1 MLSYEKTRNLC
12 FVFKTNPH
20 LISEKVTYVHQ
31 DRENQSQPFFSEN
44 TLPFF
49 SKRITFFSSLAV
61 TIFSLKGF
69 FFTQNSQNEFFQF
82 NLSFFVVLPSEFLLT
97 I

>member
-1 MLSYEKTRNLC
+1 MLPYGKTRNLC
-12 FVFKTNPH
+12 FVFKTNSH

-31 DRENQSQPFFSEN
+31 DRENQSQPFFSEK

>member
-1 MLSYEKTRNLC
+1 MLSYEETRNLC

-69 FFTQNSQNEFFQF
+69 FLLKTAKM
-82 NLSFFVVLPSEFLLT
+82 SFFSST
-97 I
+97 